1 MVVAKPAR
9 PMSVTPAV
17 VRQRLPRTRPG
28 MTTDVS
34 IGGTDF
40 TVFVSADAD
49 GRPVDVHIAHS
60 KHGSFGHGMLEAFGE
75 LLTEALHYGM
85 PLEEVVARFVNT
97 RFEPQGWTDD
107 SDIQFVTSPIDYLA
121 RFLALEFLPRHRC
134 VALGVLTSDVAL
146 NHEIA
151 GHLG

>member
-1 MVVAKPAR
+1 
-9 PMSVTPAV
+9 
-17 VRQRLPRTRPG
+17 

-40 TVFVSADAD
+40 KLFVSADAD

-97 RFEPQGWTDD
+97 RFEPQGWRR
-107 SDIQFVTSPIDYLA
+107 QRHPIRDQPDRLPGEVPCPGVPAPPPVRGA
-121 RFLALEFLPRHRC
+121 RRAHHRR
-134 VALGVLTSDVAL
+134 GS
-146 NHEIA
+146 
-151 GHLG
+151 